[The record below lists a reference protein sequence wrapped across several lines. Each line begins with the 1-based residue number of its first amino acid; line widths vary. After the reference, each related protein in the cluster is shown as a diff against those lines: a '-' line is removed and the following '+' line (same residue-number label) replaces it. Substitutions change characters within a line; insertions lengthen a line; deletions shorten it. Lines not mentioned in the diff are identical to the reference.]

1 MLEVGEDVV
10 DVLGADGEADG
21 VGVDAAGTQL
31 LLGELGVRGGSGV
44 DDEALDVS
52 HVGEQAEELEAL
64 GELLG
69 RLCVA
74 LDLEGEDGRGAVG
87 IIAVVELLGAAR
99 GQARV
104 VHALHLRVVVEELDD
119 LEGVL
124 HVALDAQG
132 KRLQTLEQQERVER
146 RQRCTLVAQKGRA
159 GLGDVRGRAA
169 RVGEHDAVVGGV
181 RLGQAREAVGMRCPV
196 ELAGIHNHAAH
207 DGAVSAH
214 ELGGRV
220 DHDVGAVLDGT
231 QQVGRGERGVHDERQ
246 AVTMGDLGPTLEVKH
261 VGVGVAERLG
271 IEQLGVG
278 LDGGLN
284 GGEVVG
290 THEGGGEA
298 LLNKRVAEEV
308 HRAAVQVG
316 GGHDVVAGRCDVLH
330 GNGDGSRA
338 AGHAKRT
345 HTALERRD
353 ALLKDRGSGVGEA
366 RVDVAG
372 LRKGKAA
379 GRRGG
384 ILEHVGRGGVN
395 RDRAGIGGGVGA
407 FLAGMGL
414 EGLETVS
421 VLGVGHRRNPFGFRI
436 AFADMSLGD
445 R

>member
-1 MLEVGEDVV
+1 M
-10 DVLGADGEADG
+10 
-21 VGVDAAGTQL
+21 
-31 LLGELGVRGGSGV
+31 

-52 HVGEQAEELEAL
+52 HIGEQAEELEAL

-69 RLCVA
+69 RLGIA
-74 LDLEGEDGRGAVG
+74 LDLEGKDGRGTVG
-87 IIAVVELLGAAR
+87 VIAGVELLGAAR

-104 VHALHLRVVVEELDD
+104 VHALHLRVVVEKLDD

-132 KRLQTLEQQERVER
+132 ERLQTLEQQERVEW
-146 RQRCTLVAQKGRA
+146 RQRCTLIAQKGRA
-159 GLGDVRGRAA
+159 GLGYVRRGSA

-181 RLGQAREAVGMRCPV
+181 RLGQARETVGMRGPV
-196 ELAGIHNHAAH
+196 ELAGVDDHAAH

-246 AVTMGDLGPTLEVKH
+246 AVTMGNLGPTLEVKH
-261 VGVGVAERLG
+261 VRVGVAKRLG

-284 GGEVVG
+284 SGEVVG
-290 THEGGGEA
+290 AHEGGGEA

-308 HRAAVQVG
+308 HRAAVKVG
-316 GGHDVVAGRCDVLH
+316 GGHDMVTSRCDVLH
-330 GNGDGSRA
+330 GDGDSSRTT
-338 AGHAKRT
+338 GHAERT
-345 HTALERRD
+345 HAALERRD
-353 ALLKDRGSGVGEA
+353 ALLKDRGSGVGET

-384 ILEHVGRGGVN
+384 VLEHVRRGGVN
-395 RDRAGIGGGVGA
+395 RHRAGIGGGVGA

-414 EGLETVS
+414 EGLKTVG
-421 VLGVGHRRNPFGFRI
+421 VLGVGHRRSPFGFRI